1 MKSRKNMR
9 MAPPTPKML
18 SSHTN
23 AFPRSA
29 SRPGLL
35 SSSNTAASRAQ
46 QQPQQ
51 AGSGS
56 APTQV
61 FRGAGGS
68 TSSSRFSNAASKQ
81 RASTSSNAGN
91 FIYKARPS
99 LTVPTNFNG
108 PRLPQTPKA
117 FGGASGTGSLGTA
130 RTAGKSTARRMPRK
144 HETIQ
149 AYSTNGSPL
158 GMFDLAVEQ
167 ATAAHST
174 DAATTAPSSQSEAE
188 EDWEIL
194 SNKTSASQSAA
205 APVAS
210 TSTLPS
216 LSRQTS
222 NTPLA
227 KISPSKLGR
236 KPSHSAFKDKILAGA
251 TKAFGGG
258 SHIHNR
264 LTSPAKQQS
273 GFSGHAP
280 PSASSSGYS
289 LARPPTREEFTFQ
302 TTPALP
308 SIPSQSNVTE
318 KWEAMKADLAK
329 MCPDPEQRKL
339 FEQRY
344 LEIMHAS

>member
-1 MKSRKNMR
+1 MKARKNMR
-9 MAPPTPKML
+9 MAPPTPKMGPTT
-18 SSHTN
+18 SN

-29 SRPGLL
+29 SRSGLL
-35 SSSNTAASRAQ
+35 AAETAMSRAPSLQ
-46 QQPQQ
+46 
-51 AGSGS
+51 SGS
-56 APTQV
+56 APTHITRV
-61 FRGAGGS
+61 PAG
-68 TSSSRFSNAASKQ
+68 SSRFPNTTTA

-117 FGGASGTGSLGTA
+117 FSAAGTGSLGTS

-144 HETIQ
+144 LESIQ
-149 AYSTNGSPL
+149 AYSMNGSPL

-167 ATAAHST
+167 AGTASQSS
-174 DAATTAPSSQSEAE
+174 DPATSNSHPSSQSGAE

-194 SNKTSASQSAA
+194 SHQATAGTALG
-205 APVAS
+205 P
-210 TSTLPS
+210 T
-216 LSRQTS
+216 SRQAS
-222 NTPLA
+222 NTPLG
-227 KISPSKLGR
+227 KVSPSKLGR

-251 TKAFGGG
+251 SKAFGGG
-258 SHIHNR
+258 SHAQNR
-264 LTSPAKQQS
+264 FTSPAKHYGGSVQ
-273 GFSGHAP
+273 HAP

-308 SIPSQSNVTE
+308 SIPSQSDIAD
-318 KWEAMKADLAK
+318 KWEAMKADLAR

-344 LEIMHAS
+344 LEVMRAMT